1 MSFARYPAYKNV
13 NGNWFRSIPST
24 WEILK
29 GRNLFVN
36 TRLRSQTE
44 DAQLTASQ
52 KYGVI
57 PQSMYIEFED
67 QQVMQAIGGIE
78 NFKHVDV
85 DDFVISL
92 RSFQGGIER
101 AKFSGCVSPAYSVLK
116 LSKNKSSPKFLE
128 YLLKSVG
135 YISELQSLTDGM
147 RDGKSISFSQFGLTN
162 IPFPPILEQQEIASF
177 LDSETAKID
186 TLIAEQDR
194 LIDLLKIKIDALV
207 LDAIGKSGSV
217 EVRLS
222 TVVDLVQR
230 PVVQTVGE
238 LYFPLGLFNRG
249 RGLFHK
255 EPRGIE
261 NMGDSDFYWIK
272 NGDLIFSGQFAWEGA
287 VALAYE
293 EEEGCVVSHR
303 YPVLRG
309 KKDLVI
315 TEYLFALFTTTH
327 GNFLLNECSI
337 GAAGRN
343 RPLNMN
349 LLLKEKVPIPC
360 LKTQLL
366 IANIVKERRQL
377 LIEISKQ
384 REFLIERRF
393 SLISAAVTGVI
404 DVRNFDTE
412 PEAT

>member
-1 MSFARYPAYKNV
+1 M
-13 NGNWFRSIPST
+13 
-24 WEILK
+24 
-29 GRNLFVN
+29 
-36 TRLRSQTE
+36 
-44 DAQLTASQ
+44 
-52 KYGVI
+52 
-57 PQSMYIEFED
+57 
-67 QQVMQAIGGIE
+67 
-78 NFKHVDV
+78 
-85 DDFVISL
+85 
-92 RSFQGGIER
+92 
-101 AKFSGCVSPAYSVLK
+101 
-116 LSKNKSSPKFLE
+116 
-128 YLLKSVG
+128 
-135 YISELQSLTDGM
+135 
-147 RDGKSISFSQFGLTN
+147 
-162 IPFPPILEQQEIASF
+162 EQQEIASF
-177 LDSETAKID
+177 LDRETAKID

-238 LYFPLGLFNRG
+238 LYFPLGLYNRG

-255 EPRGIE
+255 ESRGIE
-261 NMGDSDFYWIK
+261 DMGDSDFYWIE

-309 KKDLVI
+309 KIDLVI

-384 REFLIERRF
+384 REFLIERRS
-393 SLISAAVTGVI
+393 SLISAAVTGLI
-404 DVRNFDTE
+404 DIRNFETE